1 MGESEGGP
9 LTLHVEGLTRSVGA
23 VHLADIFS
31 TYGEVSKCSVEKD
44 KRTGLSKGFGYVEFT
59 KREAAEIAQRYLD
72 GAIIDG
78 FVFISSIASF
88 SHFIFFKVT
97 RIFICSQVIKASI
110 ILIKRRRRSHSPR
123 SDKSGGRR
131 SSDRSGRPSG
141 RGRRSPSPRRTR
153 SPRRRSPRRQ
163 STTRRR
169 SRSRS
174 RSRGRAFVRSRK
186 SSRSRSSSS
195 SSRSNSSSSSS
206 SSYDS
211 RSSRSGS

>member
-78 FVFISSIASF
+78 
-88 SHFIFFKVT
+88 
-97 RIFICSQVIKASI
+97 QVIKASI